1 MLGLIFKVN
10 IIDIFDVGVGVGIQV
25 DGVRKDRRYSKLFIL
40 LQDINKYNKFV

>member
-1 MLGLIFKVN
+1 MLGLIFNVN
-10 IIDIFDVGVGVGIQV
+10 IIDIFDVVVRIKV